1 MHYQLDFRADEKTE
15 FVPSHL
21 PLSQQSLCAS
31 MYDCLCSLNNP
42 RCTRTAFLMLL
53 VLLSGHSP
61 WSKDSTLKPEAR
73 SSNAIFPLS
82 CCVIMG
88 KLLVNS
94 VPVSPCVQRWY
105 KNYPLV
111 GRLIHPKRQAI
122 KGAHQLSSVITTIIA
137 RTFSV

>member
-1 MHYQLDFRADEKTE
+1 
-15 FVPSHL
+15 
-21 PLSQQSLCAS
+21 
-31 MYDCLCSLNNP
+31 
-42 RCTRTAFLMLL
+42 MLL

-61 WSKDSTLKPEAR
+61 WSKDSTLKSDAH

-94 VPVSPCVQRWY
+94 VPVSPRVQRWY
-105 KNYPLV
+105 RNYPLV
-111 GRLIHPKRQAI
+111 GRLIHPKCQAI

-137 RTFSV
+137 MTFSV